1 MIGLLKKTLS
11 IYQSGWKEIS
21 KHTFSNFLSPLGV
34 QNKDLR
40 TASQMLLTDVK
51 LLLRRR
57 LYNIVVDENY
67 Y

>member
-1 MIGLLKKTLS
+1 MSL
-11 IYQSGWKEIS
+11 
-21 KHTFSNFLSPLGV
+21 LGV

-51 LLLRRR
+51 LLLQRR
-57 LYNIVVDENY
+57 LYNIVLDENY